1 MKNLYEIMENTS
13 KDEKMWDCIRVE
25 LNDLRKNPDNFG
37 VTEVDIISEYFGADE
52 DFINDQFELY
62 AWSGD
67 IIL

>member
-37 VTEVDIISEYFGADE
+37 ANEVDIISEYFRSDE
-52 DFINDQFELY
+52 EFINDQFELY
-62 AWSGD
+62 VSSGD
-67 IIL
+67 IVL

>member
-1 MKNLYEIMENTS
+1 MKNLYEIIENTN
-13 KDEKMWDCIRVE
+13 KDKKMWACIKVE

-37 VTEVDIISEYFGADE
+37 ATEVDIISDYFGADE

>member
-1 MKNLYEIMENTS
+1 MKNLYNAMENIS
-13 KDEKMWDCIRVE
+13 KDEKMWGCIRVE

-37 VTEVDIISEYFGADE
+37 VNEVDIISDYFLADE
-52 DFINDQFELY
+52 SFIDDQFELY

>member
-1 MKNLYEIMENTS
+1 MKHLYEIMENTS

-37 VTEVDIISEYFGADE
+37 ANEADIFSEHFAADE
-52 DFINDQFELY
+52 QSINEQFELY
-62 AWSGD
+62 ALSGD

>member
-13 KDEKMWDCIRVE
+13 KDEKMWNCIRVE

-37 VTEVDIISEYFGADE
+37 ANEVDIISDYFAADE

>member
-13 KDEKMWDCIRVE
+13 KDEKMWACIRVE
-25 LNDLRKNPDNFG
+25 LNDLRKNPKAFG
-37 VTEVDIISEYFGADE
+37 VDEVDIISDYFAADE

-62 AWSGD
+62 ALSGD

>member
-13 KDEKMWDCIRVE
+13 KDEKMWACIRVE

-37 VTEVDIISEYFGADE
+37 ANEVDILWDYFAADE

-62 AWSGD
+62 ALSGD
-67 IIL
+67 IVL

>member
-1 MKNLYEIMENTS
+1 MKNLYEIIENTS
-13 KDEKMWDCIRVE
+13 RDEKMWECIRVE

-37 VTEVDIISEYFGADE
+37 ANEVDIISEYFTADE

-62 AWSGD
+62 ALSGD

>member
-25 LNDLRKNPDNFG
+25 LNDLRKNPTAFG
-37 VTEVDIISEYFGADE
+37 STEVDIISDYFAADE

-62 AWSGD
+62 ALSGD

>member
-13 KDEKMWDCIRVE
+13 KEEKMWDCIRVE

-37 VTEVDIISEYFGADE
+37 ANEVDIISDYFAADE
-52 DFINDQFELY
+52 NFINYQFELY
-62 AWSGD
+62 ALSGD